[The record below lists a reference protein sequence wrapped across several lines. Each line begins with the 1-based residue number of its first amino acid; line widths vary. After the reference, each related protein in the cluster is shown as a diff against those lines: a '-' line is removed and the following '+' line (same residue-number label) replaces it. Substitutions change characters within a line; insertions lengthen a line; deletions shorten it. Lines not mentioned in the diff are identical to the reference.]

1 MAKALTELSL
11 KNLKPGPTRREEPD
25 GKVPGLYYVIQPSG
39 STSWALRFRHLGK
52 PCKLTIGGGAIP
64 LPAAR
69 DLAREA
75 LVKIARGENPAAEKI
90 ETKRAARADA
100 RRESDLVEKVVET
113 FIERVVEKKYRDSSA
128 REEKRIL
135 NREISP
141 RWKGR
146 ALGEIGRADV
156 HDLLDAIVDR
166 DAPILANRTLATF
179 KRLCNWAVERGII
192 KASPCDGLKP
202 PAAEQSRDRVLTDA
216 EVGAFWQACDAIG
229 WPFGPLAKTLLLTAQ
244 RRDEVGAMAWAE
256 VDLPGK
262 KWTIPKERAKNGVA
276 HEVPLSD
283 AAVAILKAL
292 PRIDDGK
299 KPDQETKAKIKQS
312 DLVFTTT
319 GKTPVSGFS
328 KAKEQ
333 IDAAMVEILKA
344 EAGDDFKEPAR
355 WTFHDLRRTAAS
367 GMAGLGIAPH
377 VVEAVLNHKS
387 GTIKG
392 VAAVYNRYSYADEKK
407 AALDAWAR
415 KLDAIVSG
423 KPAANVVELASAR
436 S

>member
-1 MAKALTELSL
+1 MAKALTEIAIKSFR
-11 KNLKPGPTRREEPD
+11 PGPTRREEPD

-64 LPAAR
+64 LPDAR
-69 DLAREA
+69 DLARQA

-90 ETKRAARADA
+90 ETKKIAKAEA

-113 FIERVVEKKYRDSSA
+113 FIERVVEKKYRESSA

-135 NREISP
+135 NREIAA

-146 ALGEIGRADV
+146 ALGDIGRADV
-156 HDLLDAIVDR
+156 HDMLDEIVDR

-192 KASPCDGLKP
+192 KTSPCEGLKP
-202 PAAEQSRDRVLTDA
+202 PAAEQSRDRVLTDD
-216 EVGAFWQACDAIG
+216 ETKAFWRACDAIG
-229 WPFGPLAKTLLLTAQ
+229 WPFGPLAKALLLTAQ
-244 RRDEVGAMAWAE
+244 RRDEVGAMTWAE
-256 VDLPGK
+256 LDLPGK

-283 AAVAILKAL
+283 DAVAILKAL
-292 PRIDDGK
+292 PRIDAPKVDG
-299 KPDQETKAKIKQS
+299 ETKPS
-312 DLVFTTT
+312 PLVFTTN
-319 GKTPVSGFS
+319 GKTSVSGFS
-328 KAKEQ
+328 RAKEQ
-333 IDAAMVEILKA
+333 IDAAMAKILKA

-377 VVEAVLNHKS
+377 VVEAALNHKS

-392 VAAVYNRYSYADEKK
+392 VAAVYNRYSYAEEKK

-415 KLDAIVSG
+415 RLDTIVSG

-436 S
+436 A

>member
-11 KNLKPGPTRREEPD
+11 KNLRPEPTRREVPD
-25 GKVPGLYYVIQPSG
+25 GKVHGLYYVIQPSG

-64 LPAAR
+64 LSDAR

-75 LVKIARGENPAAEKI
+75 LVKVARGENPAIEKV
-90 ETKRAARADA
+90 ETKKAAKAAA

-113 FIERVVEKKYRDSSA
+113 FIERVVEKKYRETSA

-135 NREISP
+135 NREIAA

-146 ALGEIGRADV
+146 ALGEIGRADI
-156 HDLLDAIVDR
+156 HDMLDEIIDR
-166 DAPILANRTLATF
+166 DAPILANRTLATL

-192 KASPCDGLKP
+192 ETSPCKRLKP
-202 PAAEQSRDRVLTDA
+202 PAAERSRDRVLTDG
-216 EVGAFWQACDAIG
+216 EMKAFWQACDALG
-229 WPFGPLAKTLLLTAQ
+229 WPFGPLAKALLLTAQ
-244 RRDEVGAMAWAE
+244 RRDEVGAMTWAE
-256 VDLPGK
+256 VDLAARQ
-262 KWTIPKERAKNGVA
+262 WTIPKERAKNGVA
-276 HEVPLSD
+276 HEVPLS
-283 AAVAILKAL
+283 AAAAAILEAL
-292 PRIDDGK
+292 PRINAPKIAGK
-299 KPDQETKAKIKQS
+299 PARPHF
-312 DLVFTTT
+312 VFTTT

-333 IDAAMVEILKA
+333 IDAAMLEILKA
-344 EAGDDFKEPAR
+344 EAGDDFKKPAR

-367 GMAGLGIAPH
+367 GMAGLGFPPH

-407 AALDAWAR
+407 AALEAWAR
-415 KLDAIVSG
+415 KLDAVVSG
-423 KPAANVVELASAR
+423 KPAGNVVELSRAR
-436 S
+436 TGE